1 MLQKTLF
8 IKSSKTYISSF
19 PGNERV
25 KLALSLTPRL
35 RGQRVKNNQKYC
47 DITFG
52 RHDVIYVTPILN
64 LFTACGF
71 PQFKGQG
78 QGKYYVLVPDHMLVL
93 REPHDL
99 HFQRHL
105 IQVDIRDHFTQ
116 LSDQLNVRHRSTYKC
131 YQFVNEHHLV
141 VG

>member
-1 MLQKTLF
+1 MKGL
-8 IKSSKTYISSF
+8 I
-19 PGNERV
+19 

-35 RGQRVKNNQKYC
+35 TGQRVKNNQKYC
-47 DITFG
+47 DTTFE
-52 RHDVIYVTPILN
+52 RRDVIYVTPILN
-64 LFTACGF
+64 LFTACDF

-105 IQVDIRDHFTQ
+105 IQVDIWGHFTQ
-116 LSDQLNVRHRSTYKC
+116 LSVSSEQTPTHPPLLEPERI
-131 YQFVNEHHLV
+131 
-141 VG
+141 VGRGCA